1 MRFIVGALA
10 LAVLGVLV
18 GTPAAFVLGYAPL
31 SGMGRLG
38 ADANAE
44 DGTASASKPG
54 ETGVTVRPKG
64 RFS

>member
-31 SGMGRLG
+31 SGLAKHGVNP
-38 ADANAE
+38 AAA
-44 DGTASASKPG
+44 DGTGAES

>member
-31 SGMGRLG
+31 SGLAKHGG
-38 ADANAE
+38 NPTAE
-44 DGTASASKPG
+44 DKSGE

>member
-18 GTPAAFVLGYAPL
+18 GAPAAFVMGYAPL
-31 SGMGRLG
+31 SGLTKHGGHPL
-38 ADANAE
+38 AE
-44 DGTASASKPG
+44 DGTASGS